1 MNLLQYAFTLGDAY
15 DMQTI
20 RDRVAARRSRLSG
33 LPGLRW
39 KAWLLSE
46 PTPRHPQPKT
56 YAPLY
61 LFANSASTASFL
73 GGSIYEGVT
82 ASFGWTWP
90 FQGPSLGVQ
99 SGLDAARAC
108 VLEVQTVKTHA
119 ELALALEDDLPGHPA
134 EITQARM
141 LDVAR
146 MQLRTYRFLDVAAA
160 QVATESAHVVYEV
173 VALTQPCGD
182 AR

>member
-1 MNLLQYAFTLGDAY
+1 MNLLQYAFTLADTY
-15 DMQTI
+15 DMQAI
-20 RDRVAARRSRLSG
+20 RERVAARQSRLAG

-46 PTPRHPQPKT
+46 PTARHAQPKT

-61 LFANSASTASFL
+61 LFANGASTASFL

-90 FQGPSLGVQ
+90 YQGPSLGLQ

-108 VLEVQTVKTHA
+108 VLEVKTVKTHA
-119 ELALALEDDLPGHPA
+119 ELVLALEDDLPGHPA

-146 MQLRTYRFLDVAAA
+146 MQVRTYRFLEVEAA
-160 QVATESAHVVYEV
+160 QVATDAAHLVYEV
-173 VALTQPCGD
+173 VALTQPVGD